1 MATLSLA
8 LFRNAESITYCV
20 KPNESSQCLFNGCH
34 NQPCKTWGYYVKYI
48 EELTNQYTNVTMIFI
63 NGIHKAKYSFPIKI
77 KSSAFTMMGESQ
89 KVTIQNLYSDIYFIN
104 NIQVMIK
111 NLTFDKTYFSVSPT
125 EPIEIIYVQFES
137 VNLTYSEVDAYIEV
151 YAKLQMRFTSCN
163 FYDGS
168 SVFGTVDVNFT
179 DCELVNYTLTL
190 AGAPLQEYRK

>member
-1 MATLSLA
+1 
-8 LFRNAESITYCV
+8 
-20 KPNESSQCLFNGCH
+20 
-34 NQPCKTWGYYVKYI
+34 
-48 EELTNQYTNVTMIFI
+48 
-63 NGIHKAKYSFPIKI
+63 
-77 KSSAFTMMGESQ
+77 MMGESQ
-89 KVTIQNLYSDIYFIN
+89 KVTIQNQYSDIYFIN